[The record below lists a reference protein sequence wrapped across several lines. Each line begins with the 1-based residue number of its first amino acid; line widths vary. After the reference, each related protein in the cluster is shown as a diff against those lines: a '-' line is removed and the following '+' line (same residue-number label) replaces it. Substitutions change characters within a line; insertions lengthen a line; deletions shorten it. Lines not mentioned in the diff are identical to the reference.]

1 MHNTER
7 LAAHGNLNGT
17 RLHGQIDLRQQLAA
31 REIPNAYGTIII
43 RYCDSRAG
51 RICRDER
58 RYPGDNQFS
67 NNNALLQ

>member
-31 REIPNAYGTIII
+31 KSQTRMA
-43 RYCDSRAG
+43 RS
-51 RICRDER
+51 
-58 RYPGDNQFS
+58 
-67 NNNALLQ
+67 